1 MRKSLPAAVTTALGI
16 AVLAPLSAAAMDAP
30 SGAELSVLHAVPA
43 TPVDVYVNGAL
54 TLDDFEPGDLAG
66 PLELAAGDYEVAIT
80 AADAMDDSAPILGP
94 VTLTLADG
102 GDYTA
107 AAHLDAAGTPTV
119 TAFENDTSAVAA
131 GEGRLTVRHIAAA
144 PAVDVW
150 AGEDVVVPGLENP
163 DEAALEVPA
172 GTVSAAVSVAGTTD
186 PVIGPADVEV
196 KDGVTTIA
204 YAWGSAADGTLAL
217 ATQEVAADHSAP
229 GSVPAGIDVAPAQD
243 STGMLAAVGAGAAA
257 LVAGAVL
264 MARRRAARA

>member
-1 MRKSLPAAVTTALGI
+1 MRKSLPAAVTAALGI
-16 AVLAPLSAAAMDAP
+16 AVLAPLSAAAMDAS

-43 TPVDVYVNGAL
+43 TPVDVYVNGDL

-119 TAFENDTSAVAA
+119 TAFENDTSA
-131 GEGRLTVRHIAAA
+131 IAAA

-163 DEAALEVPA
+163 DEASLEVPA

-196 KDGVTTIA
+196 RDGVTTIA

>member
-1 MRKSLPAAVTTALGI
+1 MRKSLPAAVTAAIGI

-119 TAFENDTSAVAA
+119 TAFENDTSC
-131 GEGRLTVRHIAAA
+131 LLYTS
-144 PAVDVW
+144 D
-150 AGEDVVVPGLENP
+150 
-163 DEAALEVPA
+163 
-172 GTVSAAVSVAGTTD
+172 
-186 PVIGPADVEV
+186 
-196 KDGVTTIA
+196 
-204 YAWGSAADGTLAL
+204 AAD
-217 ATQEVAADHSAP
+217 E
-229 GSVPAGIDVAPAQD
+229 
-243 STGMLAAVGAGAAA
+243 
-257 LVAGAVL
+257 
-264 MARRRAARA
+264 

>member
-66 PLELAAGDYEVAIT
+66 PLELAA
-80 AADAMDDSAPILGP
+80 
-94 VTLTLADG
+94 
-102 GDYTA
+102 
-107 AAHLDAAGTPTV
+107 
-119 TAFENDTSAVAA
+119 
-131 GEGRLTVRHIAAA
+131 

-163 DEAALEVPA
+163 DEASLEVPA

>member
-1 MRKSLPAAVTTALGI
+1 
-16 AVLAPLSAAAMDAP
+16 MDAP

-163 DEAALEVPA
+163 DEASLEVPA